1 MERSF
6 DIRFPAESDYEKLK
20 ALWKTAFDDGE
31 ESLDSF
37 FKNTVSPERVLAVY
51 RDDIPVSALYML
63 ESEIV
68 SHGKAYCAYYI
79 YAVCTHPR
87 YRGMGLMKSL
97 FNRLFEIAGARGI
110 DYLFLVP
117 EEKYLFEVYKKQGF
131 ETGFSYSQKT
141 LHRSGFETGKE
152 EKTDNLSYGE
162 YREFISRNPREF
174 PVAVLK
180 ESTFDSFFSSV
191 SGEVKVIHVKN
202 AGYALVEE
210 TEEQLT
216 VFELF
221 GDEKRLLRAVFQ
233 NTEKI
238 SLIYRYK
245 TKEDSFP
252 YGMYY
257 KFGNV
262 PKIENGFFGIPYST

>member
-1 MERSF
+1 MEKSF
-6 DIRFPAESDYEKLK
+6 DVRFPLERDYEKLK
-20 ALWKTAFDDGE
+20 KLWRTAFDDGE
-31 ESLDSF
+31 DSLDSF
-37 FKNTVSPERVLAVY
+37 FKNTVSPERVLAVF
-51 RDDIPVSALYML
+51 RGDTPVSALYML

-68 SHGKAYCAYYI
+68 FRGKTYRSYYI
-79 YAVCTHPR
+79 YAVCTHPDFR
-87 YRGMGLMKSL
+87 KKGLMKSL
-97 FNRLFEIAGARGI
+97 FNRLFEIAEERGI

-131 ETGFSYSQKT
+131 ETGFTYSRKT
-141 LHRSGFETGKE
+141 LYRGDFETGKE
-152 EKTDNLSYGE
+152 EITDNLSYGE
-162 YREFISRNPREF
+162 YRGIISRNPREF

-180 ESTFDSFFSSV
+180 ESTFESFFGSV
-191 SGEVKVIHVKN
+191 SGEVKAVYIKDV
-202 AGYALVEE
+202 GYALAEE

-221 GDEKRLLRAVFQ
+221 GDEKRLLSAVFR
-233 NTEKI
+233 NTDKN

-245 TKEDSFP
+245 TNKDSFP